1 MPSSVLPSSSEK
13 LPVSLASSLF
23 LSSRNPPI
31 PANTSTAS
39 AFSNASVPSVTT
51 IAWYSV
57 SSLPPGSPSPPN
69 SVTEPNCTRTLP
81 LAITN
86 PNASSATEP
95 CTSTSTPSSTV
106 NSGSAPPVSS
116 SAQFSLSGSL
126 VASVSPSETRFTFTA
141 AP

>member
-1 MPSSVLPSSSEK
+1 MASSVLTSSSEK
-13 LPVSLASSLF
+13 LPLSLLSSLF

-39 AFSNASVPSVTT
+39 APSKASVPSVTT

-57 SSLPPGSPSPPN
+57 SSPPPGSPSPPS

-86 PNASSATEP
+86 PNASSASEP
-95 CTSTSTPSSTV
+95 CTSTSTVSSTASV
-106 NSGSAPPVSS
+106 KPPGAGSNF
-116 SAQFSLSGSL
+116 AQFSLSAPASFGSL
-126 VASVSPSETRFTFTA
+126 TLFTFTA
-141 AP
+141 PL